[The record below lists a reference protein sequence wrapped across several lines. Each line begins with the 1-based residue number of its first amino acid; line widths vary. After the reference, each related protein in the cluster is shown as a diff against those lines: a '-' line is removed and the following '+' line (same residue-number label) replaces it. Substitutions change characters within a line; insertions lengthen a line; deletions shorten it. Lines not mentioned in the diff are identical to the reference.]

1 MVGSLI
7 LIAED
12 ERDIREFLAVA
23 LQVSGFEVIQARNG
37 EEALAM
43 ANNHRPD
50 LILLDIRMP
59 KVTGFQACEALK
71 SNPQTRDIPIIFLSA
86 YANQDEIRKG
96 LALGADEYLTK
107 PIAPDVLSQR
117 VSDVLKQWESQRT
130 KIGLPAPA

>member
-23 LQVSGFEVIQARNG
+23 LQVSGFDVIQARNG
-37 EEALAM
+37 EEALAL

-71 SNPQTRDIPIIFLSA
+71 SNPQTRDIPVIFLSA

-117 VSDVLKQWESQRT
+117 VSDVLKQWKSQKT